1 MTAANGEGQSPS
13 DMQLLAGYRQ
23 LATVL
28 GVLLGERGIGEV
40 LAKIAQTIRDLIPCD
55 DVVIWGCADDELRA
69 MFARGE
75 DAKAIRKLRIP
86 VGLGLTGLAAE
97 RRTPILSNDAHL
109 DPRSRQVPD
118 TDLKPEAMMCVP
130 LLVRH
135 QLIGV
140 LSVYRMG
147 EESAFEPDEFELTKH
162 FAEVAAIAID
172 NARTRDELEQL
183 AATDDLTGVA
193 NRRRFRQE
201 LMRELAGAERYK
213 RDLSLLLLDLDGFKN
228 VNDSYGHD
236 RGDEVLRA
244 VASLLVRRT
253 RKCDLVARVGGDEFA
268 LLLPGITPSQAAVLA
283 LRLGESIAAKVGDL
297 GIRASVGVASYP
309 EVAGDHLLN
318 EADRR
323 LYATKREHGVT
334 RLRSARAS
342 AAARVLPAGRTATG

>member
-1 MTAANGEGQSPS
+1 MTAATGEGQRPT
-13 DMQLLAGYRQ
+13 DTQLLAGYRQ

-40 LAKIAQTIRDLIPCD
+40 LAKIAETLRGLIPCD
-55 DVVIWGCADDELRA
+55 DVVIWGCADGELRA
-69 MFARGE
+69 MFARGD

-109 DPRSRQVPD
+109 DPRARQVPD
-118 TDLKPEAMMCVP
+118 TDLQPEAMMCVP
-130 LLVRH
+130 LLVRN

-147 EESAFEPDEFELTKH
+147 EESAFDQDEFELTKH

-172 NARTRDELEQL
+172 NARTRDDLENL

-201 LMRELAGAERYK
+201 LMRELAAAERYT
-213 RDLSLLLLDLDGFKN
+213 RDVSLLLLDLDGFKN
-228 VNDSYGHD
+228 VNDTFGHD

-244 VASLLVRRT
+244 VALLLRRRT

-268 LLLPGITPSQAAVLA
+268 LLLPGISPKQAAELA
-283 LRLGESIAAKVGDL
+283 LRIGEFIAAKVGDL

-309 EVAGDHLLN
+309 DTAGDHLLH

-323 LYATKREHGVT
+323 LYAAKREHGVE

-342 AAARVLPAGRTATG
+342 ADEHVLQVGRTATG